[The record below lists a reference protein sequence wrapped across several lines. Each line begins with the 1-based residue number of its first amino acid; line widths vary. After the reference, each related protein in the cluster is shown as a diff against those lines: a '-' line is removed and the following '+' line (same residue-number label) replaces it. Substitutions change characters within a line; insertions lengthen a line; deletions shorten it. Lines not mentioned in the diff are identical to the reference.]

1 MDERFKSLS
10 AVILL
15 LTKASENGEEILF
28 QKRKNTG
35 YGDGKYD
42 LAASG
47 HVEAN
52 ESMKHAMCR
61 EAEEELGIKI
71 DEDDLEFICLI
82 HKNSRNGNI
91 YYNGYFK
98 AKKWRGEPIINE
110 PEKNEELKWFN
121 INYLPKNIVDDR
133 AIAIENY
140 KKGIKYSEYG
150 W

>member
-1 MDERFKSLS
+1 MSERFKSLS

-15 LTKASENGEEILF
+15 LTRKVNNGEEILF
-28 QKRKNTG
+28 QKRINTG
-35 YGDGKYD
+35 YCDGFYD

-52 ESMKHAMCR
+52 ESMKHAICR
-61 EAEEELGIKI
+61 EAKEELGIMI
-71 DEDDLEFICLI
+71 NEDDLEFVCMI
-82 HKNSRNGNI
+82 HKNSKGCT

-98 AKKWRGEPIINE
+98 ANKWIGEPCINE

-121 INYLPKNIVDDR
+121 INDLPSNIVDDR
-133 AIAIENY
+133 IIAIENY
-140 KKGIKYSEYG
+140 KNDVKYSEYG